1 MAQVIA
7 LGELLID
14 FVPTVSGVSLDEA
27 PAFQKAAGGA
37 PANVAVGLARLGAS
51 CAFLGKVGDDPFGH
65 FLADTLR
72 ANGVETAGLRFDG
85 EARTALAFVTLRAD
99 GEREFMFYRHPSAD
113 MRYRPDEVDA
123 SLIEGA
129 RIFHCGSVSLI
140 SEPAR
145 AATLH
150 ALDLARAAGLLVSY
164 DPNLRLM
171 LWPSAEAAHAAILE
185 AWPLANVIKVSDE
198 ELRFLSGEDNLLRA
212 GRALWTPEL
221 RLLLITRGAGGC
233 TWLTANCAGGLPG
246 LAVAAVD
253 ATGAGDSF
261 MAAALAGLLE
271 RPALWEDVPA
281 LEQALRVANAAGALA
296 TTKRGAI
303 PALPTREEI
312 AALLG
317 EG

>member
-14 FVPTVSGVSLDEA
+14 FVPTVSGVSLEEA
-27 PAFQKAAGGA
+27 PAFQKAPGGA

-72 ANGVETAGLRFDG
+72 ANGVETAGLRFDS

-99 GEREFMFYRHPSAD
+99 GEREFLFYRHPSAD

-123 SLIEGA
+123 ALIAGA
-129 RIFHCGSVSLI
+129 RIFHYGSVSLI
-140 SEPAR
+140 GEPAR
-145 AATLH
+145 SATLRG
-150 ALDLARAAGLLVSY
+150 LELARAAGLLISY

-171 LWPSAEAAHAAILE
+171 LWPSAEAARAAILDL
-185 AWPLANVIKVSDE
+185 WPLANIIKVSDE
-198 ELRFLSGEDNLLRA
+198 ELRFLSGEENLLRA

-233 TWLTANCAGGLPG
+233 TWLTAGCAGGLPG
-246 LAVAAVD
+246 RAVAAID

-261 MAAALAGLLE
+261 TAAALAGVLE
-271 RPALWEDVPA
+271 RPALWEDPA
-281 LEQALRVANAAGALA
+281 ALTRALRFANAAGALA